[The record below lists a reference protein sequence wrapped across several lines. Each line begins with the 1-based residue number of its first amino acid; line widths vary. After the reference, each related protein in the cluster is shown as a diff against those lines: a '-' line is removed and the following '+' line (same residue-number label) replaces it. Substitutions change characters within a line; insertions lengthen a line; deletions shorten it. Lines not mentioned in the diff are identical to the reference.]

1 MENIKPDTPP
11 EAESSLSGRAVVPSG
26 DDTASSTAST
36 SAPAAPLITTNTPK
50 KVGVPRPNLVQTSRS
65 LDKDHPDVPVP
76 PPVIILVG
84 LLIGIILDRLSPLP
98 IPQITGRSSQ
108 IILASCLLAIGS
120 ALVLG
125 CVFMMKQAKTNVQ
138 VHMPTTTMI
147 TTGLYE
153 LTRNPIY
160 LGQFLFYLSMCI
172 FFQSAWSISFFLPI
186 ILIFHYA
193 VVLPEEE
200 YLEKKFG
207 KAYKEYKKTV
217 PRWV

>member
-1 MENIKPDTPP
+1 MENTPPDTLSEP
-11 EAESSLSGRAVVPSG
+11 EIHLDSKDIVTLSNTE
-26 DDTASSTAST
+26 TAADIPTQT
-36 SAPAAPLITTNTPK
+36 PTVTPLITKAQTGRTVAN
-50 KVGVPRPNLVQTSRS
+50 PNLIQASSS
-65 LDKDHPDVPVP
+65 LDTDHPDVPVP
-76 PPVIILVG
+76 PPVMILVG

-125 CVFMMKQAKTNVQ
+125 CIYMMKQAKTNVP
-138 VHMPTTTMI
+138 VHMPSKTLI

-172 FFQSAWSISFFLPI
+172 FFQSAWSMAFFLPI
-186 ILIFHYA
+186 VLMFHYA

-200 YLEKKFG
+200 YLTKKFG
-207 KAYKEYKKTV
+207 KVYLAYKKAV